1 MNNASGLINLA
12 RNIGASTG
20 ISFVTTMLDRRAQ
33 FHQDVLAGQLAGHE
47 SASSRR
53 RCTRI
58 THMMMTR
65 GPDAVHAAMQAQGM
79 VYQELQRQ
87 AMMLSF
93 VDNFRTMASH
103 LRVRDS
109 VDAGDEGAQVESF
122 SAEGRVAKARIAAE
136 AQGPLR
142 GIRIWSGGLGFSR
155 MSRRG
160 ALPA

>member
-33 FHQDVLAGQLAGHE
+33 FHQDVLSGNLQRTNPHLRQALW
-47 SASSRR
+47 
-53 RCTRI
+53 RI

-65 GPDAVHAAMQAQGM
+65 EPDAVHATMQAHGM

-93 VDNFRTMASH
+93 VDNFRTMAIICVCVIP
-103 LRVRDS
+103 LMLMMK
-109 VDAGDEGAQVESF
+109 
-122 SAEGRVAKARIAAE
+122 GRK
-136 AQGPLR
+136 
-142 GIRIWSGGLGFSR
+142 
-155 MSRRG
+155 
-160 ALPA
+160 